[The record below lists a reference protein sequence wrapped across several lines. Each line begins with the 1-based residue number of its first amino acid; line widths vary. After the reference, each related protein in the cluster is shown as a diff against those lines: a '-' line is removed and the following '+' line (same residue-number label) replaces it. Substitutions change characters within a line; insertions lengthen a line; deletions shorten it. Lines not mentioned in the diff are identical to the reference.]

1 MTFRLTFLGTGS
13 SGGVPRIGNAWGAC
27 DRNNPKNRRSRC
39 SVLIER
45 LGPKGRTVVLVDTSP
60 DLRQQCLDH
69 DVAFIDA
76 VLYTHDHADHTH
88 GIDELRIFALT
99 ERRRIPCYMDTA
111 TWDSLLERF
120 RYCFERKPNSNYM
133 PILERRPIEPGV
145 PVVIDGKGGP
155 ITVMPFLQDH
165 GEMPSLGFRFG
176 NLAYSSDIVGLPAQ
190 SEKLLQGLDVWIVD
204 ALRPMPHPSHWSVRQ
219 AVAAIDRIAP
229 RRGILTHMHIDLDYD
244 TLARELPPHV
254 VPAYD
259 GMTVDF
265 VG

>member
-1 MTFRLTFLGTGS
+1 MTYRLTFLGTGS
-13 SGGVPRIGNAWGAC
+13 SGGVPRIGNVWGAC
-27 DRNNPKNRRSRC
+27 DSSNPKNRRRRC
-39 SVLIER
+39 SVLVER
-45 LGPKGRTVVLVDTSP
+45 IGPKGRTVVLVDTSP
-60 DLRQQCLDH
+60 DLRDQCLDH
-69 DVAFIDA
+69 DVAYIDA

-99 ERRRIPCYMDTA
+99 ERRRIPCYMDAA
-111 TWDSLLERF
+111 TWDSLLARF

-133 PILERRPIEPGV
+133 PILERREIEPAV

-155 ITVMPFLQDH
+155 ITVLPFLQDH

-176 NLAYSSDIVGLPAQ
+176 SLAYSSDVVGLPPE

-219 AVAAIDRIAP
+219 ALAAIDRIGP
-229 RRGILTHMHIDLDYD
+229 RRAILTHMHIDLDYD
-244 TLARELPPHV
+244 TLARELPTHV

-259 GMTVDF
+259 GLKVEF
-265 VG
+265 AG